1 MEQQD
6 IDLLIIRH
14 FNHQTTRDE
23 EFFLAAWL
31 DLSESNRLQYA
42 VLEEIWVASRQ
53 QPDEVLLNN
62 RLEQVKQ
69 AINRRRHII
78 SMRWKAVAAA
88 AVTVGII
95 ITAALLF
102 HRPDHSIAYTERRSA
117 PGQVLQLQLAD
128 GTQVHLAPSSIIRYR
143 ENFGKEDR
151 NIFLEGEAL
160 FEVTKNAHQPF
171 SVQAGSMKVQVLGTK
186 FNVTHYKGETQT
198 AVSLLEGRIQVALPA
213 LSPYDLQPGQ
223 QLRYNSLTKEV
234 TQGSYDPETV
244 TGWTSRLLVF
254 RNETLE
260 AAALKIEKMYNV
272 KISFSTPEIAGYKLF
287 ARFKDKPLRYVL
299 DVIRA
304 TDNLDYT
311 IDGNNVRFTGT
322 DTNTRHSR

>member
-31 DLSESNRLQYA
+31 DLSEANRLQYA

-53 QPDEVLLNN
+53 QPDEALLSN

-69 AINRRRHII
+69 TISRRHRII
-78 SMRWKAVAAA
+78 SMRWRAVAA

-95 ITAALLF
+95 ITSAFLF
-102 HRPDHSIAYTERRSA
+102 RGPAHSVAYTERRSA

-128 GTQVHLAPSSIIRYR
+128 GTQVHLAPSSTIRYR
-143 ENFGKEDR
+143 EDFGKEDR

-160 FEVTKNAHQPF
+160 FEVAKNAHQPF
-171 SVQAGSMKVQVLGTK
+171 SVQAGGMKVHVLGTK

-213 LSPYDLQPGQ
+213 QSPYDLQPGE
-223 QLRYNSLTKEV
+223 QLRYDSLTKEV

-254 RNETLE
+254 RNETL
-260 AAALKIEKMYNV
+260 AVVALKIEKMYNV
-272 KISFSTPEIAGYKLF
+272 KISFSTPDIAGYKLF

-311 IDGNNVRFTGT
+311 IEGNNVRFTGT
-322 DTNTRHSR
+322 GTNTRHSR